1 MLIVR
6 TKSEKETLD
15 LGFKIGK
22 NIFYPAIIAL
32 IGELGSGK
40 TVFARGIAK
49 GMGIKTRIKSPSF
62 VIINEYAAAHPLYH
76 FDFYRLEEP
85 GELSGLG
92 YEEYFSSPDGVVVI
106 EWADKIIDFLPPEY
120 LEVRIKME
128 DFNLRKIILI
138 PRGNKRYHDL
148 VLNVKSE
155 IKC

>member
-1 MLIVR
+1 
-6 TKSEKETLD
+6 
-15 LGFKIGK
+15 
-22 NIFYPAIIAL
+22 
-32 IGELGSGK
+32 
-40 TVFARGIAK
+40 
-49 GMGIKTRIKSPSF
+49 
-62 VIINEYAAAHPLYH
+62 
-76 FDFYRLEEP
+76 
-85 GELSGLG
+85 
-92 YEEYFSSPDGVVVI
+92 VVI